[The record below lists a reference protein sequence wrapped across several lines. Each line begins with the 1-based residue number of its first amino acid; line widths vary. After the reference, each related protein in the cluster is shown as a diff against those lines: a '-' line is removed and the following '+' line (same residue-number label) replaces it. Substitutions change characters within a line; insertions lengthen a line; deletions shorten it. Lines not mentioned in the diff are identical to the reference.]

1 MVLFLIGSLKDKDT
15 LRLAACLEPLPCC
28 GNVAILSL
36 FSMYYLGRYSSE
48 VVVLVPISYSPAMSI
63 HYSNRFHIFFVCTHS
78 RQKINTCLWVNK
90 WGKNFSPQ
98 RAECFRPFI
107 FHFGCFVQRS
117 TLFHMFMFMIK
128 PCIWCST
135 QEIMKNILNINVDT
149 LRTSTVLSFE

>member
-1 MVLFLIGSLKDKDT
+1 
-15 LRLAACLEPLPCC
+15 
-28 GNVAILSL
+28 
-36 FSMYYLGRYSSE
+36 MYYLGRCSSE
-48 VVVLVPISYSPAMSI
+48 VVVLVPISYSPVMSI

-90 WGKNFSPQ
+90 WGKHFSPQ

-117 TLFHMFMFMIK
+117 TLFHIFLFMIK

-135 QEIMKNILNINVDT
+135 QEIMKNILNINVLIQFYHLNSCFIQFT
-149 LRTSTVLSFE
+149 LCLLRKGIKERFTGNAPTPT